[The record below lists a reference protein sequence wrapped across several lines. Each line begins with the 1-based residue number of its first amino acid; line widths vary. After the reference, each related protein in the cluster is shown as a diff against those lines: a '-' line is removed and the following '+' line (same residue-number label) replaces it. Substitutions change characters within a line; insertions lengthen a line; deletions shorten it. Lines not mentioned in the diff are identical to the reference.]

1 MTAMLTTA
9 GLTLSMTSANDTAGA
24 AAVFGAAGCAVA
36 PSVKFNTEKASTPAP
51 TAPAS
56 QPKRAVFILHCVVI
70 AALLKSVDLM
80 GAKVSLRV
88 LHRSQRVPTVL

>member
-9 GLTLSMTSANDTAGA
+9 GLTLSMTSANETAGA
-24 AAVFGAAGCAVA
+24 AAVFGAAGCAVR
-36 PSVKFNTEKASTPAP
+36 PPLTFNTEKARTPAP

-56 QPKRAVFILHCVVI
+56 QPKRAVFILNCSLI
-70 AALLKSVDLM
+70 AALLKKRYLM
-80 GAKVSLRV
+80 APKIVRRG